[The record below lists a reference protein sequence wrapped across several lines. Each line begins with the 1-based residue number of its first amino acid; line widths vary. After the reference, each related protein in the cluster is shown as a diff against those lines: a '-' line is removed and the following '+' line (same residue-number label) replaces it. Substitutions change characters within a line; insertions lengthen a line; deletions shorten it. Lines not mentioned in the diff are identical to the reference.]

1 MLDVDEITSILA
13 IDLIGMVLDDDQV
26 IKHSNKGEPIALH
39 STSKASIAYR
49 NIARRILG
57 ETIPL
62 MAIEEPTSVF
72 SKIKKAIRRS
82 LRDLIF
88 QVSFFMFRQTISGN

>member
-72 SKIKKAIRRS
+72 SKIKKSYSAFVKRLDFSS
-82 LRDLIF
+82 L
-88 QVSFFMFRQTISGN
+88 FFYV